1 MPAALKATTPAMCG
15 YNGYAAADKENSSR
29 ELYVYCPELL
39 PFLKGKIWATD
50 VSNEIKTVS
59 SKSPYSGTIKTTN
72 CLKCIY
78 RGDETNKT
86 FPPSVR
92 AGEQVIVYNN
102 GDSDTWY
109 WRSTGRND
117 ELRRTETVR
126 FGCNATLDN
135 ISTQNDDNQ
144 YFIEM
149 DSRDKQQVRISTSS
163 ANKEKFRYTI
173 NIDAKSGKICI
184 GDSAENSIS
193 IESGVPR
200 VCLKNKDNSMV
211 DMQGKKIVIAADSDI
226 TIESKNGKVGI
237 SSKDK
242 MIQKT
247 DSTLDVTAKDNMT
260 IKTDAKYHCESA
272 SSMSFQCN
280 ADYSAKVSS
289 TISVQSGSD
298 TNFEVGATYNIN
310 TGGSFIASFGG
321 GCEWTGGVMTM
332 HLGQLNVS
340 G

>member
-39 PFLKGKIWATD
+39 PFLQGKIWATD
-50 VSNEIKTVS
+50 VDNDIRTVS
-59 SKSPYSGTIKTTN
+59 SKSPYSGTLKTTN
-72 CLKCIY
+72 CLKCTY

-109 WRSTGRND
+109 WRSLGRND
-117 ELRRTETVR
+117 ELRRTEVVR

-135 ISTQNDDNQ
+135 ISKQTDNDM

-149 DSRDKQQVRISTSS
+149 DSRDKQQIRISTSN
-163 ANKEKFRYTI
+163 ANKEKFRYTF
-173 NIDAKSGKICI
+173 NIDAKNGKVSL
-184 GDSAENSIS
+184 GDSAENCFIV
-193 IESGVPR
+193 ESGVPR
-200 VCLKNKDNSMV
+200 VCMKNKDNSMI
-211 DMQGKKIVIAADSDI
+211 DIQGKKIVIAAEGDI
-226 TIESKNGKVGI
+226 TIESKSGKVGI

-242 MIQKT
+242 MVQKT
-247 DSTLDVTAKDNMT
+247 DSTLDITSKDNMT
-260 IKTDAKYHCESA
+260 IKTDAKYSCTSA
-272 SSMSFQCN
+272 STMTFDCHS
-280 ADYSAKVSS
+280 DYTAKANS
-289 TISVQSGSD
+289 TMTFKSGSD
-298 TNFEVGATYNIN
+298 TTFDIGAGYTMT
-310 TGGSFIASFGG
+310 TGGSHVTSFGG
-321 GCEWTGGVMTM
+321 SCEWSGGTMTM
-332 HLGQLNVS
+332 HLGQLNIS